1 MKPIIIIESPNKIEK
16 IKQITGYE
24 VESTTG
30 HFMNLDN
37 IDVNNDYKTK
47 FSYDP
52 KKKSKIFNIIE
63 KCKNNEVYIAT
74 DPDREGYAIGYLL
87 YEKIKNV
94 SNKVYRAEFHEIT
107 ENGIKKGLK
116 EAILF
121 ANTNFNYYYS
131 FLGRRVADRIIGF
144 TLSPILIKEIKAKSA
159 GRVQTPALKLI
170 VDRDNEIKEFEK
182 LPLESKLS
190 YQIQTQVNIDRK
202 KLILKHSLNNE
213 EIKSNKK
220 EELEKTL
227 NNIVNT
233 KEAYIENIEIKE
245 EIKSPP
251 KPLTTSKLLKIAS
264 KKLNISIEEITTLAQ
279 NLFEKGLITYIR
291 TDSEFISLDFLK
303 EMKEFYEPIYKDNY
317 EYKEYKAG
325 KKSQAEAH
333 EAIRIT
339 HFHRLEELKDILNKE
354 DITNENAIKL
364 YELIFLNTLASQLK
378 AAKIKKTNIKANIRL
393 EEFNTSI
400 KSITYKGYL
409 ELYSEETKEDL
420 LEELNINKNN
430 PLKIEEISIKEI
442 KQNGPKQYLESDFIE
457 ILEKKGIG
465 RPSTYSSYIPKLLK
479 REYITIKNKY
489 LEPTNLGI
497 GVIEFLN
504 EHNKYNF
511 ILDLEFTKNM
521 ESKLDLIKS
530 SEYTYIDFIKEIHEK
545 LDFLPLNKETKTT
558 DIKPPT
564 QAQLDYCKLIAEKL
578 NIELPNNLENNWK
591 IASDFINKNK
601 PKLSKIKIINEDKK

>member
-16 IKQITGYE
+16 IKKITGYE
-24 VESTTG
+24 VESTAG
-30 HFMNLDN
+30 HFMNLDS
-37 IDVNNDYKTK
+37 IDINNNYETK
-47 FSYDP
+47 FAYDE
-52 KKKSKIFNIIE
+52 KKKNKIFKIIE

-94 SNKVYRAEFHEIT
+94 SNKIYRAEFHEIT
-107 ENGIKKGLK
+107 ENGIKKGLE

-121 ANTNFNYYYS
+121 VNTNFNYYYS

-170 VDRDNEIKEFEK
+170 VEKDNEIKEFEK

-190 YQIQTQVNIDRK
+190 YQIQAQTSINDNKI
-202 KLILKHSLNNE
+202 ILKHSINGE
-213 EIKSNKK
+213 EVKSNKK
-220 EELEKTL
+220 EDLIKVL
-227 NNIVNT
+227 NNIINT
-233 KEAYIENIEIKE
+233 KEAFIETIDTKE
-245 EIKSPP
+245 EIKNPP
-251 KPLTTSKLLKIAS
+251 KPLTTSKLLKLAS
-264 KKLNISIEEITTLAQ
+264 KKLNISVEEITSLAQ

-325 KKSQAEAH
+325 EKSQAEAH

-339 HFHRLEELKDILNKE
+339 KPHKLEDLEKILN
-354 DITNENAIKL
+354 NENINNTNTIKL
-364 YELIFLNTLASQLK
+364 YELIFLNTLASQFK
-378 AAKIKKTNIKANIRL
+378 AAKIKKMNIKTNIRL
-393 EEFNTSI
+393 EEFSASI
-400 KSITYKGYL
+400 KSIIYRGYL

-420 LEELNINKNN
+420 LEELNIDKNN
-430 PLKIEEISIKEI
+430 PLKIEEITIKEI
-442 KQNGPKQYLESDFIE
+442 KQNGPKHYLESDFIE
-457 ILEKKGIG
+457 VLEKKGIG
-465 RPSTYSSYIPKLLK
+465 RPSTYASYIPKLLQ
-479 REYITIKNKY
+479 REYITIKNKH

-504 EHNKYNF
+504 KHNKYNF

-521 ESKLDLIKS
+521 ENKLDLIKS
-530 SEYTYIDFIKEIHEK
+530 NEYKYIDFIKEIHEK
-545 LDFLPLNKETKTT
+545 LDFLPLNKETKTIS

-578 NIELPNNLENNWK
+578 NIKLPTNLENNWK

-601 PKLSKIKIINEDKK
+601 PKLLNKNNETN